1 MSRHKSFIYKFFIVV
16 LLFSCWSCYDEPIEV
31 FPEKT
36 PQSGKL
42 TIEEARTMFA
52 RYYMAHP
59 VSRSFDSEESAVPL
73 NPGMITPDW
82 AKAAQ
87 TSNEVNSYV
96 NVPILAG
103 RKHYVKSPR
112 NEAWVEVPQKLVAVQ
127 EDSSQ
132 RKNLYIMSIVPE
144 GIFAYKQANAYIYH
158 CNGAEIPKGF
168 SGLIIYTK
176 PTGGI
181 PSYVAHYDKGAL
193 TQDVFLFDKANAL
206 RENIATINAMLT
218 GYRKKSIRNKMASLS
233 RSEGWFDDHEN
244 ENEGCE
250 CCSGCVCGE
259 DLGPCNCPCDNCAG
273 KDDDEWIY
281 RPEGDPQTGKFDNGD
296 EFLYWYSEDEDGNA
310 YFYIDTDGD
319 GTADSFLNGKDVDI
333 VGEDGSQST
342 PADDWWMFVDW
353 DALYPEE
360 EGEDDNFGGDVN
372 PGGGT
377 ITGGGGG
384 SSHEDNKPSQ
394 DSILPNVELMNEDNF
409 VGYDIS
415 DDCMAGCKLIMDKYG
430 VPYGSSAHVYQLLA
444 KENNTTVYYD
454 KENYKTIYQ
463 QAIDCINRHLDNNR
477 PIIVGVDYKQGS
489 PNHDGI
495 TDHWIVVTGRG
506 YDEDKQMYYYTYM
519 DTGRY
524 QISAAGAC
532 DTKENRLY
540 YDDKNYTFRDS
551 ESYHT
556 DKPYDVTQVR
566 PNDGKNLDETISMAE

>member
-1 MSRHKSFIYKFFIVV
+1 M
-16 LLFSCWSCYDEPIEV
+16 
-31 FPEKT
+31 
-36 PQSGKL
+36 
-42 TIEEARTMFA
+42 
-52 RYYMAHP
+52 
-59 VSRSFDSEESAVPL
+59 
-73 NPGMITPDW
+73 
-82 AKAAQ
+82 
-87 TSNEVNSYV
+87 
-96 NVPILAG
+96 
-103 RKHYVKSPR
+103 
-112 NEAWVEVPQKLVAVQ
+112 
-127 EDSSQ
+127 
-132 RKNLYIMSIVPE
+132 KN
-144 GIFAYKQANAYIYH
+144 
-158 CNGAEIPKGF
+158 
-168 SGLIIYTK
+168 
-176 PTGGI
+176 
-181 PSYVAHYDKGAL
+181 
-193 TQDVFLFDKANAL
+193 
-206 RENIATINAMLT
+206 
-218 GYRKKSIRNKMASLS
+218 
-233 RSEGWFDDHEN
+233 W
-244 ENEGCE
+244 
-250 CCSGCVCGE
+250 
-259 DLGPCNCPCDNCAG
+259 
-273 KDDDEWIY
+273 
-281 RPEGDPQTGKFDNGD
+281 
-296 EFLYWYSEDEDGNA
+296 
-310 YFYIDTDGD
+310 
-319 GTADSFLNGKDVDI
+319 
-333 VGEDGSQST
+333 
-342 PADDWWMFVDW
+342 
-353 DALYPEE
+353 EE